1 MEIVKRNGP
10 PEDLIYFDDELPLE
24 EKHVQDVIE
33 IFNTP
38 LTGAYNWDYTVAE
51 NRIKRLY
58 ELGKELNWN
67 GSIDLDWSYNHPKD
81 KPLVGGELFEPPH
94 EQLDA
99 WKNLSDEEKI
109 EFDRHETA
117 ELLCQFLH
125 GEQGAL
131 LVASQIA
138 SCAPTYNAKL
148 YAASQTFDEARHVEV
163 FNRYLQEKIGFHYP
177 VNANLKALLDKILT
191 DERWDLK
198 FIGMQVI
205 IEGLALAAFTNLK
218 LDTNCVLLKQLL
230 HYVIRDEARHV
241 TFGIN
246 YLEEYI
252 KTLSPEEVEDRAQ
265 FAYEACVISRDRIIN
280 TTAMQKF
287 LKMSPEEARQFTLES
302 GAMETFR
309 NFLFS
314 RVMPNLSK
322 IRANSLTKDMLISL
336 CAFSIALLA
345 SATFILG
352 AIWVPAGIIE
362 LYSLSIIFATSGFD
376 PEVTFLILV
385 SEFILSPGT
394 ILSGEYPQ

>member
-1 MEIVKRNGP
+1 MEIIKRDGP
-10 PEDLIYFDDELPLE
+10 PEDLVYFDDELPLE
-24 EKHVQDVIE
+24 EKHVKDVVE

-38 LTGAYNWDYTVAE
+38 LTGAYNWDYTVAD

-67 GSIDLDWSYNHPKD
+67 GSIDLDWSYNHPED

-99 WKNLSDEEKI
+99 WKNLSPQEKI

-138 SCAPTYNAKL
+138 SCAPTFNAKL

-177 VNANLKALLDKILT
+177 INANLKALLDKILT

-241 TFGIN
+241 TFGIKD
-246 YLEEYI
+246 YV

-265 FAYEACVISRDRIIN
+265 FAYEACVISRDRIVN
-280 TTAMQKF
+280 TTAMERF
-287 LKMSPEEARQFTLES
+287 LKMTPEEARQFTLQS
-302 GAMETFR
+302 GAMDTFR

-314 RVMPNLSK
+314 RVMPNLSRIGLLTDS
-322 IRANSLTKDMLISL
+322 IRPKYEELGLLEYENAPSDFEIDWAEITKPLETSEQIVKETDEQAKAVAEMLNQ
-336 CAFSIALLA
+336 A
-345 SATFILG
+345 
-352 AIWVPAGIIE
+352 
-362 LYSLSIIFATSGFD
+362 
-376 PEVTFLILV
+376 
-385 SEFILSPGT
+385 
-394 ILSGEYPQ
+394 